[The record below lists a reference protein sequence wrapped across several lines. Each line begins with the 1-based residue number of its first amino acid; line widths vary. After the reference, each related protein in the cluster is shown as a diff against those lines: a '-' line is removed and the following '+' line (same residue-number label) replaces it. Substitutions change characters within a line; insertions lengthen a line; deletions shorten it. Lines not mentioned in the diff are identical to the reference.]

1 MATQARKRAEVTVE
15 DATEARRRRC
25 RAGIEACGRAK
36 DPTPQA
42 RALREHVYGTRAET
56 MKDGRY
62 AACVCPGC
70 GWTGQRRPLEDGE
83 DSADESFCQACGYT
97 VGVEPFR
104 LPSIDELVN
113 GRAGRPWQDVDLARF
128 VPALLKA
135 IGVGLDSAVE
145 ALIRAGADPPEDSK
159 WFSAGL
165 ACNLLG
171 VSRGAVEMSLPAVRP
186 TADQIAALRAERISP
201 PSRRYAVAQD
211 ETVYIIT
218 EAEAFMVPG
227 PRESWRSFDV
237 GTEQGRAM
245 LDAAERLRSAQDRI
259 QAAIADYQPVPPGA
273 VEARVT
279 ALAELHALFEGLPS

>member
-25 RAGIEACGRAK
+25 RAGIEACVRAK

-42 RALREHVYGTRAET
+42 RALREHVYGARAET

-62 AACVCPGC
+62 RACVCPGC
-70 GWTGQRRPLEDGE
+70 GWTGQRRPLEDDE
-83 DSADESFCQACGYT
+83 DSAAEW
-97 VGVEPFR
+97 R
-104 LPSIDELVN
+104 
-113 GRAGRPWQDVDLARF
+113 DVDLVRF

-186 TADQIAALRAERISP
+186 TSDQIAALRAERIAP
-201 PSRRYAVAQD
+201 PSRRYAVARD
-211 ETVYIIT
+211 ETVYILT
-218 EAEAFMVPG
+218 EAEAFTVPG

-237 GTEQGRAM
+237 GTEQGRAL
-245 LDAAERLRSAQDRI
+245 LDAAERLRSARDRI
-259 QAAIADYQPVPPGA
+259 QVAIADYQPVPPGA
-273 VEARVT
+273 VEERAK
-279 ALAELHALFEGLPS
+279 ALAEMHALFEGLPS